1 MPLPICRT
9 SHTVSRSRSK
19 QVCICRCLLQPKSIT
34 QTPNHRAQSS
44 TPLPI
49 APRVA
54 PLVRRRPSRVF
65 RAVTAV
71 RIVPHKAVARI
82 GGDSTD
88 GTSELQTRGTSPIR
102 CVAHRQA
109 RQELDVVVAWG
120 VDPRISGIRC
130 GPRDGRCGRVCR
142 CRGYRIGTTRNED
155 ATQPVAVGGV
165 TVRTSGD
172 VGVVVSA
179 ACLGEQRGGEGLER

>member
-1 MPLPICRT
+1 LPGGRAGCRPLPNAEPATCQSVLDHVLSKYAYADAAT
-9 SHTVSRSRSK
+9 TQKQNPDLVS
-19 QVCICRCLLQPKSIT
+19 P
-34 QTPNHRAQSS
+34 S

-49 APRVA
+49 APPIA

-82 GGDSTD
+82 GGNSAD

-120 VDPRISGIRC
+120 IDPRISGIRG

-142 CRGYRIGTTRNED
+142 CGGYRIGTTRNED
-155 ATQPVAVGGV
+155 ATQPVAVSGV
-165 TVRTSGD
+165 TVRAG
-172 VGVVVSA
+172 
-179 ACLGEQRGGEGLER
+179 